1 MDFLLKALGIGLTIA
16 GAKKIKHNIGEEIK
30 RKNTICRFDGGI
42 SKEEFHT
49 MVKCGGK
56 GIRRITSLY
65 AEGAMV
71 YGTVRSKSGI
81 SDWCFD
87 SNIPKLVAS
96 RIAQQIKKYPDSVD
110 GSFKEEFYREEAEQ
124 RRRKQATA
132 YCPYCGKQVPDEEA
146 KFCMYCGM
154 RFRI

>member
-42 SKEEFHT
+42 SKEEFYT

-65 AEGAMV
+65 AVPFVLTAASPIGALELILMI
-71 YGTVRSKSGI
+71 TE
-81 SDWCFD
+81 
-87 SNIPKLVAS
+87 N
-96 RIAQQIKKYPDSVD
+96 
-110 GSFKEEFYREEAEQ
+110 
-124 RRRKQATA
+124 
-132 YCPYCGKQVPDEEA
+132 
-146 KFCMYCGM
+146 
-154 RFRI
+154 

>member
-1 MDFLLKALGIGLTIA
+1 
-16 GAKKIKHNIGEEIK
+16 
-30 RKNTICRFDGGI
+30 
-42 SKEEFHT
+42 

-71 YGTVRSKSGI
+71 YGTVRSNSGI
-81 SDWCFD
+81 SDWCFRIDFNDYGKLTGAYWLSTGNID

-96 RIAQQIKKYPDSVD
+96 RIAQQIKNYPDSVD